1 MSENNN
7 PNEDRIKVY
16 RADKNAERA
25 ASEQRNDQDII
36 EYERRQNSVDTVTV
50 TKNKKEVVII
60 NGPYSS
66 CARNI
71 FDCEHV
77 VLISGG
83 IGVTPYASI
92 LSSLMAQFR
101 ASRTRCE
108 HCQCTNYERGIALEK
123 HRIRKVDFIWVS
135 RDYKSFEWFLNLLNQ
150 FEQEQ
155 EAYLKANP
163 NEQRFLTIHLYFTML
178 KTDDYM
184 GYSPL
189 QLITQVFAQVTGT
202 DMFTGLRAQT
212 HIGRPNWNKIF
223 NELCSDENASTANNV
238 HVFFC
243 GPSVMGETI
252 QECCIGHNF
261 RYYEEKF

>member
-16 RADKNAERA
+16 RADQNAEQA
-25 ASEQRNDQDII
+25 ASQQRNDQDNI

-101 ASRTRCE
+101 ASRKVCP
-108 HCQCTNYERGIALEK
+108 HCQFTFYERGIGLQK
-123 HRIRKVDFIWVS
+123 YPIRKVDFIWVS

-178 KTDDYM
+178 KTDDYI
-184 GYSPL
+184 GGSPL
-189 QLITQVFAQVTGT
+189 QLITQVFAQVKGT
-202 DMFTGLRAQT
+202 DMFTGLRSQT
-212 HIGRPNWNKIF
+212 HIGRPDWNKIF
-223 NELCSDENASTANNV
+223 NELHSNENASTANNV
-238 HVFFC
+238 NVFFC

-252 QECCIGHNF
+252 QKCCIEHKF